1 MIIVLKLNFYSVHGK
16 KTSCQ
21 FFFQFFGHVINRTI
35 KTVSLGCHFPYDST
49 GGWAEANRC
58 KYDASPKVLWR
69 GRLAVPNKKRR
80 WDKARRLLAVP
91 NVPKNWFGCFIS
103 TAFLGARVNI
113 FDNIQPELCSGRSC
127 VTTEAW
133 PQKFYL
139 KGRPSTIV
147 EDSSGEVIVQEGD
160 YGNECGSTEELW
172 WVYSEVWSVIR

>member
-1 MIIVLKLNFYSVHGK
+1 MEKRPVANFSSNFLDMWSTEPSKPLAWAATFPMTLRVDGPRP
-16 KTSCQ
+16 TDANTTLRQRC
-21 FFFQFFGHVINRTI
+21 FG
-35 KTVSLGCHFPYDST
+35 G
-49 GGWAEANRC
+49 GGWLFPTKRE
-58 KYDASPKVLWR
+58 DAIKPEDYWLFR
-69 GRLAVPNKKRR
+69 MF
-80 WDKARRLLAVP
+80 
-91 NVPKNWFGCFIS
+91 PKNWFGCFIS

-160 YGNECGSTEELW
+160 RGNECGSTEELW
-172 WVYSEVWSVIR
+172 WVYSEVWSGIR